1 VKIGVLG
8 GGQLAKMLALA
19 GYPLGIEL
27 ICIDPAKECS
37 AQQVT
42 KVIRADFHDLDKIN
56 QAFAGVD
63 CVTYETENL
72 PYDEVKLI
80 AEHYPLLPD
89 TKALKITQDRLL
101 EKNFLTELKIPT
113 AQFRTINNWED
124 LQAAITELKFPLIL
138 KTRQSGYDGKGQ
150 WVITN
155 EDDAHK
161 AWHQKTTDALIV
173 EAFVP
178 YQFEASL
185 IFARTKTGDIAFYP
199 LILNQHEQ
207 GILRVSQAP
216 FKDVALQKLAEEYA
230 LLISK
235 ELNYVGVMAI
245 EFFCVNHQLMV
256 NELAPRVH
264 NSGHWTLEGAVTS
277 QFENHLRAI
286 AGYPLGSTEPTG
298 FSTMINCIGRE
309 PTIENLLC
317 IPGLHYH
324 TYGKSPRANR
334 KLGHITICANSVKK
348 LSERTTA
355 CQLVIKP

>member
-27 ICIDPAKECS
+27 ICIDPAKECP

-42 KVIRADFHDLDKIN
+42 KVVQADFHELNKIN
-56 QAFAGVD
+56 QAFTEVH

-72 PYDEVKLI
+72 PYAAVQLI
-80 AEHYPLLPD
+80 AEHHELIPD
-89 TKALKITQDRLL
+89 TKALKITQDRGL
-101 EKNFLTELKIPT
+101 EKEFLNELNIPT
-113 AQFRTINNWED
+113 AQYRTINNWED
-124 LQAAITELKFPLIL
+124 LQSAIKELQFPLVL

-150 WVITN
+150 WLMTN
-155 EDDAHK
+155 EKEAHQ
-161 AWHQKTTDALIV
+161 AWGQKTSDALIV

-178 YQFEASL
+178 YQCEVSL
-185 IFARTKTGDIAFYP
+185 IFARSKTGEMAFYP

-216 FKDVALQKLAEEYA
+216 YEHPALQQLAEEYA

-245 EFFCVNHQLMV
+245 EFFCVNHQLLV

-264 NSGHWTLEGAVTS
+264 NSGHWTIEGAVTS

-286 AGYPLGSTEPTG
+286 AGYPLGSTEPMG

-309 PTIENLLC
+309 PNLEKILS

-324 TYGKSPRANR
+324 TYGKSPRAKR
-334 KLGHITICANSVKK
+334 KLGHFTICSKTRDELVAPVELCKK
-348 LSERTTA
+348 IIRG
-355 CQLVIKP
+355 